1 MPEGQVSHRNARR
14 FARCLVDRTITEA
27 WSTDPRVGDR
37 RLATRLAGERI
48 AGAEARGKYH
58 LMRFASGRVLV
69 SHLMMSGV
77 WHLYDAPDGP
87 PGARGRVMVGI
98 RVPGYV
104 ATLVR
109 CPNVWLLEPGQPLPG
124 RVLAL
129 GPDLL
134 DAAVDPGPA
143 LCDALA
149 TIAGTREIG
158 EALVDQRIVAGIGNA
173 YKSEA
178 LFLAGIDPW
187 RAVASLDAPEAER
200 IGAIAAELLEIGTRH
215 RGPISTYDPPGW
227 LPSRGPS
234 GMNWVYGRQRRPC
247 RRCGT
252 PILAR
257 GQGDTH
263 RMTFWC
269 PACQA

>member
-14 FARCLVDRTITEA
+14 FARCLVGATIAEA

-37 RLATRLAGERI
+37 RLAERLAGETI
-48 AGAEARGKYH
+48 TGAEARGKYH
-58 LMRFASGRVLV
+58 LLRFASGRVLV

-87 PGARGRVMVGI
+87 LATRGRVMVGI

-109 CPNVWLLEPGQPLPG
+109 CPNVWLLEPGAPLPG
-124 RVLAL
+124 RVRAL

-134 DAAVDPGPA
+134 DPHVDPGPA
-143 LCDALA
+143 LRDALSH
-149 TIAGTREIG
+149 TSGVREIG
-158 EALVDQRIVAGIGNA
+158 EALLDQRIVAGVGNV

-187 RAVASLDAPEAER
+187 RAVASLDPLQAER
-200 IGAIAAELLEIGTRH
+200 IGRIAGELLEIGTRH

-234 GMNWVYGRQRRPC
+234 GMNWVYGRQRKPC

-252 PILAR
+252 PIRAR
-257 GQGDTH
+257 GQGDTN
-263 RMTFWC
+263 RTTYWC
-269 PACQA
+269 PSCQT

>member
-1 MPEGQVSHRNARR
+1 VPEGQVSHRNAAR
-14 FARCLVDRTITEA
+14 FTRCLVNQTISEA
-27 WSTDPRVGDR
+27 WSTDPRVR
-37 RLATRLAGERI
+37 AQRLDARLCGETI
-48 AGAEARGKYH
+48 TAAEARGKFH
-58 LMRFASGRVLV
+58 IMRFASGRLLV

-77 WHLYDAPDGP
+77 WHLYAEGAAPAG
-87 PGARGRVMVGI
+87 RRVMLGL

-109 CPNVWLLEPGQPLPG
+109 CPNVQLLEPGAPLPG
-124 RVLAL
+124 RVQAL

-134 DAAVDPGPA
+134 DPEVDSGPA
-143 LCDALA
+143 LREALGA
-149 TIAGTREIG
+149 ITAGREIG
-158 EALVDQRIVAGIGNA
+158 EALLDQRVVCGVGNV

-178 LFLAGIDPW
+178 LFLAGVDPW
-187 RAVASLDAPEAER
+187 RPVGSLTEAEAES
-200 IGAIAAELLEIGTRH
+200 IGRLATELLTKGTLQ

-234 GMNWVYGRQRRPC
+234 GQNWVYGRHRKPC

-252 PILAR
+252 AVRAR

-263 RMTFWC
+263 RTTYWC
-269 PACQA
+269 PACQR